1 MILTLKNNLTY
12 ILYGLL
18 MNVAGNFI
26 RGLESLVQSADWK
39 VLLEFA
45 GGLTILGGMVV
56 VILTIIKMIVQ
67 FFKSI
72 KK

>member
-56 VILTIIKMIVQ
+56 VILTIIKMVVQ

-72 KK
+72 RK